1 MKRIFSFMWTSAVL
15 LAVLAGC
22 GQSSAG
28 IVSGT
33 QTGSLEQAAGSDHPA
48 AVPPDDSASSG
59 GAAPSASA
67 APSAGAQAGEDEI
80 GDQDA
85 LAIALDNAG
94 VPSSE
99 AYNVTIQRDGD
110 NGIPI
115 YDIEFETDYGD
126 YDFEIA
132 IADGRI
138 VGADYEVDEEA
149 LSSLGGSPISLEGVV
164 SLVQEKV
171 PGTPA
176 EEIRVWEEGDDGQTR
191 YEGELL
197 WDGLKYE
204 FEIDPQTGRIFD
216 WNADLR
222 G

>member
-1 MKRIFSFMWTSAVL
+1 M
-15 LAVLAGC
+15 
-22 GQSSAG
+22 
-28 IVSGT
+28 
-33 QTGSLEQAAGSDHPA
+33 
-48 AVPPDDSASSG
+48 
-59 GAAPSASA
+59 
-67 APSAGAQAGEDEI
+67 
-80 GDQDA
+80 
-85 LAIALDNAG
+85 
-94 VPSSE
+94 
-99 AYNVTIQRDGD
+99 TIQRDGD

-149 LSSLGGSPISLEGVV
+149 LSSLGGSPISLEDVV
-164 SLVQEKV
+164 PLVQEKV
-171 PGTPA
+171 PGAPA

>member
-1 MKRIFSFMWTSAVL
+1 MKQISPVWMVPVL
-15 LAVLAGC
+15 LALLTGC
-22 GQSSAG
+22 GQQGSAAASAPG
-28 IVSGT
+28 GGESVQQPAVQSGTPSQTPGAVEEAPAVSG
-33 QTGSLEQAAGSDHPA
+33 EQS
-48 AVPPDDSASSG
+48 
-59 GAAPSASA
+59 
-67 APSAGAQAGEDEI
+67 EI
-80 GDQDA
+80 SPETA
-85 LAIALDNAG
+85 LTTALNNAG
-94 VPSSE
+94 VPE
-99 AYNVTIQRDGD
+99 TDAYHIQIETDGD

-171 PGTPA
+171 PGAPA